1 MYFFE
6 FYLVFVF
13 SLLLLFPFKNR
24 LKVLYAVPCVNVQL
38 QICQTYMQLCQLSV
52 LSVLNS
58 VFCAVSCGSF
68 DLQVRICVLCRECGT
83 QMLYRAWYL
92 ILISNRNQ
100 KVLIF
105 KFFFMGIALVCIH
118 LLGAFKIT
126 TIKLC

>member
-1 MYFFE
+1 MLKIFLFK

-38 QICQTYMQLCQLSV
+38 QICQTYIELCQLSV

-58 VFCAVSCGSF
+58 VFCAVPYWSV
-68 DLQVRICVLCRECGT
+68 DLQVWICVWCRECGT
-83 QMLYRAWYL
+83 QMLYRARYL

-100 KVLIF
+100 KVSIF
-105 KFFFMGIALVCIH
+105 KFFFMGIAGLYSFIRC
-118 LLGAFKIT
+118 F
-126 TIKLC
+126 